1 MPLYVGASL
10 PQNVVLENSREHL
23 GKYLVIVEKN
33 YIQILAPIL
42 TYEVMVVTFMPGT
55 VSL

>member
-1 MPLYVGASL
+1 MLLYVGASL

-23 GKYLVIVEKN
+23 GKYLVIIGKN
-33 YIQILAPIL
+33 YIQVLAPIS